1 MSQSE
6 YEVVPGA
13 CFVMVVDE
21 FGEDD
26 SPMRCANPVEWTG
39 VYVEANGVGHQVESC
54 AVHVGGLQGP
64 FRVEGSKPS

>member
-1 MSQSE
+1 MSQIE

-26 SPMRCANPVEWTG
+26 SPTRCPKLVEWCG
-39 VYVEANGVGHQVESC
+39 VYIEASGIGHQVESC
-54 AVHVGGLQGP
+54 ADHAGGLQGP
-64 FRVEGSKPS
+64 FRVDGSRAF